1 MKSRQIET
9 GAQQFLFFLWDN
21 WDNGN
26 YYILL
31 LKLKCETGRV
41 AKSGFI
47 TD

>member
-1 MKSRQIET
+1 MKSRQIKT
-9 GAQQFLFFLWDN
+9 GEQEF
-21 WDNGN
+21 